1 MLSEEYTEIVGDIF
15 IGGEW
20 QTHDLQPKIV
30 ALEEQLKIEKQK
42 HLDTANW
49 ALEQQER
56 ADTLDTK
63 FKEAEDKV
71 ETLDMSLTSFEEH
84 HVAHTEDLN
93 QELKDA
99 EAEIETM
106 KAFMFGA
113 GVYDAYSDWKAK
125 QALKEHA
132 EDGE

>member
-42 HLDTANW
+42 HLDTSNW

-56 ADTLDTK
+56 GDTLETK
-63 FKEAEDKV
+63 
-71 ETLDMSLTSFEEH
+71 
-84 HVAHTEDLN
+84 
-93 QELKDA
+93 LKDA